1 MIRKIL
7 FSVCAALVL
16 AAASAANAAHSFD
29 VSPGESSGFSVNVE
43 LSADQ
48 ANDTTAPTVVSMI
61 PVEGET
67 ISNPPSIIINFSEPV
82 QGVKASS
89 LLCELKAAVNFQPLS
104 ETKYLFEYAPRTSPG
119 SIRMKWNPSANITD
133 LSSHQNKFIVPQT
146 VWTYEVD
153 VKDGLQSVIINE
165 VLAINSS
172 VNRTRQGKYSDWVEL
187 YNQGVTDVDLGG
199 CYLTD
204 SEGDLT
210 KWRFPENTIIK
221 AGDYLLVYC
230 DSWTEDQPL
239 REYHANFSLNKDG
252 EYLGLIEPDGET
264 VIFEFSPSY
273 PRQYANISFGHGV
286 YYLPPTPGKK
296 NEQGYQAPVSPVTFS
311 EPAGYKNNSFTLEL
325 STETEG
331 ASIYYTTDGTIP
343 TSSSTLYTGPIKISK
358 ITYMR
363 AIAVKDGAIDSPVA
377 TRTWLFME
385 EVLTQSD
392 SPPTGWPASYAVN
405 NHKMEYGMNSRI
417 VRRNAV
423 GIRQG
428 MTNIATFSIV
438 TDLKNLFDSKT
449 GIYVNPGNDGEA
461 WERPVSIELIDPTG
475 GGEFQI
481 EGGLRIRGAY
491 SRSSSNPKHSL
502 RFFFRDSYGGKLK
515 FPLFG
520 DEGADEFDKVDLRTS
535 QNFSWSFEHS
545 PYNTFIRE
553 TFSRDSQRDFGTPYS
568 RSRYYHLYIN
578 GQYWGLYQTEER
590 CDSDYAK
597 TYFGGSADDWDCI
610 KTSHNGYRT
619 EASDGNMNAFTDLYN
634 IAVKQGFSGIYAT
647 NYYWIK
653 GIDAEGNKIPGSP
666 VYLDEDDLMAYMLIT
681 YFTRDPDCPVAVNS
695 HANNLYGLY
704 NRVEPSGFKWFK
716 HDGEHSMAANRGYPV
731 TTDLTAH
738 GWQLNTL
745 ANFNPMRLHQRLM
758 DHPEYKIH
766 WIDMVQKQM
775 LNPDGALSL
784 SNSLARWNF
793 RQAEID
799 QAMIVES
806 ARWGHG
812 YTRNDWITECNYVKD
827 NFIALSAGYLMKN
840 FKSRG
845 WFPTIDAPVFEK
857 KSESDSEITL
867 LLSGSD
873 NVYYTTDGTDPRL
886 VGGDI
891 NPFAVKL
898 ENQPLPPMTLIE
910 RGSEWMYFDSG
921 FAPARVGNVSWFQNN
936 YSFDSW
942 KKGNARFG
950 FGLRPVKTVLNR
962 SSQTDGSPLITAYF
976 AKKFYVN
983 QAKRIAGLSVELN
996 VDDGAVVYINGTR
1009 VLLQNMKT
1017 GYNYSTYASSD
1028 VNGAEENLYHVY
1040 EIDSKYIIDGEN
1052 LIAVEVHQSSEN
1064 NDDLYFDLELTTTAT
1079 ENSDIMSGEITVAP
1093 GTMLKARCWNGTEW
1107 SAIAEVDLTVWA
1119 APSDLRVSE
1128 MMYAAS
1134 ISEEAAAMG
1143 WKRDDFAWIEF
1154 VNTGKGILDL
1164 EGIQITSGIEY
1175 TFPKLLLY
1183 PQERVV
1189 LVKNLEAFS
1198 SRYDTNG
1205 MNLLTGYSGN
1215 LARKGETISIE
1226 SPSGENIL
1234 TYAYSNK
1241 WYPETDQNGYSLVV
1255 VDTGAEEPLW
1265 STAQNWNPSQNLYGS
1280 PGTEDG
1286 GIGIA
1291 PIIKTQPLSQ
1301 WITEGKNVLFCVEA
1315 LGSMPLEYQW
1325 YKDGMALPGESS
1337 AEFSIMNVQLSDAGD
1352 YTVQISNE
1360 FGSVVSRTAVLKVEI
1375 FVPIPPS
1382 IYIQPQS
1389 QSVLPKDSVT
1399 FTVGATGSD
1408 PMNYQWYKNGIMI
1421 EGANRPNYTILEVDK
1436 NDQSDVYWV
1445 VVSNMAGTVE
1455 SEEVFVTVMDGM
1467 ILRPGDDIF
1476 GIAPQNS
1483 GYPYNENPTLAV
1495 DRNTSTKYLNF
1506 GGANAGFI
1514 VTPQVGLSIVRGFE
1528 ITTANDVEGR
1538 DPASYAIY
1546 GTNETIK
1553 SKDGDTG
1560 IAENWNLITTGEIS
1574 LPSDRFTGSGIIS
1587 FQNDSPYLSY
1597 KVVFPTLKDP
1607 GITMVQL
1614 AEFQFYGV
1622 IWQMGVPTISLL
1634 ADHVVK
1640 EGGKITLIA
1649 TVMGTLPLSYQ
1660 WYKDGVALPGETD
1673 VQLKLIN
1680 VSVDDSGSYTLQ
1692 VTNSEGTAISNAAVM
1707 KVLVPEPQIPI
1718 LEYIVEDGCLI
1729 LNFTGNLYESDDLE
1743 NWVPVIGA
1751 FSPYEVNPV
1760 SIGNHYYR
1768 SAIE

>member
-7 FSVCAALVL
+7 FSGCAALAFL
-16 AAASAANAAHSFD
+16 FPSIANAVHTLD
-29 VSPGESSGFSVNVE
+29 VLGGSSNFSVNIE

-48 ANDTTAPTVVSMI
+48 VNDTTAPTIVSII
-61 PVEGET
+61 PAEGET
-67 ISNPPSIIINFSEPV
+67 ISNPPSVIVNFSEPV
-82 QGVKASS
+82 QGVTAAS
-89 LLCELKAAVNFQPLS
+89 LFCELKAAVNFQALS
-104 ETKYLFEYAPRTSPG
+104 STQYLFEYAPRSVPG
-119 SIRMKWNPSANITD
+119 SVRMKWNPSANITD
-133 LSSHQNKFIVPQT
+133 ISTNKNQFVVPQA
-146 VWTYEVD
+146 VWTYEVN
-153 VKDGLQSVIINE
+153 VESGLQSIIINE
-165 VLAINSS
+165 ILAINNS
-172 VNRTRQGKYSDWVEL
+172 VNRNRQGQYSDWVEL
-187 YNQGVTDVDLGG
+187 YNQGITDVDLGG

-210 KWRFPENTIIK
+210 KWQFPENTVIK

-230 DSWTEDQPL
+230 DSWTTDQPL

-264 VIFEFSPSY
+264 VIFELAPSY
-273 PRQYANISFGHGV
+273 PKQYSDISFGNGV
-286 YYLPPTPGKK
+286 YYKTPTPGKK
-296 NEQGYQAPVSPVTFS
+296 NEQGYGAPVSPVIFS

-343 TSSSTLYTGPIKISK
+343 TSSSILYTTPVKINK
-358 ITYMR
+358 ITYIR
-363 AIAVKDGAIDSPVA
+363 AIAVKDGAIDSPVT

-392 SPPTGWPASYAVN
+392 STPAGWPASYAVN

-417 VRRNAV
+417 VRRNSV

-449 GIYVNPGNDGEA
+449 GIYVNPGGDGDA

-481 EGGLRIRGAY
+481 DGGLRIRGAY
-491 SRSSSNPKHSL
+491 SRSSNNPKHSL

-590 CDSDYAK
+590 CDADYAK
-597 TYFGGSADDWDCI
+597 TYLGGKSDDWDCI

-619 EASDGNMNAFTDLYN
+619 EASDGNMNAFTELYN
-634 IAVKQGFSGIYAT
+634 IAVKQGFSGIYST

-653 GIDAEGNKIPGSP
+653 GVDAEGNKIPGSP

-704 NRVEPSGFKWFK
+704 NRAEPSGFKWFK

-758 DHPEYKIH
+758 DHPEYKMH
-766 WIDMVQKQM
+766 WVDLVQKQM
-775 LNPDGALSL
+775 VNSDGALSL
-784 SNSLARWNF
+784 SNSLARWNS

-799 QAMIVES
+799 QAMIMES

-827 NFIALSAGYLMKN
+827 NFIVLSAGYLMKN

-845 WFPTIDAPVFEK
+845 WFPTIDAPIFLK
-857 KSESDSEITL
+857 KSESDSEISLT
-867 LLSGSD
+867 LSGSD

-898 ENQPLPPMTLIE
+898 ENQPPPPVTLIE
-910 RGSEWMYFDSG
+910 RGTEWQYFDNGS
-921 FAPARVGNVSWFQNN
+921 APARIGNASWFQNN
-936 YSFDSW
+936 YSHDSW
-942 KKGNARFG
+942 KQGDARLG
-950 FGLRPVKTVLNR
+950 FGSRSVKTVLNR
-962 SSQTDGSPLITAYF
+962 SPLTDGSPIVTAYF
-976 AKKFYVN
+976 AKRFQVN
-983 QAKRIAGLSVELN
+983 HANRIAGLSMELN

-1009 VLLQNMKT
+1009 VLLHNIKI

-1028 VNGAEENLYHVY
+1028 ITGSEENLYHIY
-1040 EIDSKYIIDGEN
+1040 EIDSKCLVEGEN

-1064 NDDLYFDLELTTTAT
+1064 SDDLYFDLELSTVAG
-1079 ENSDIMSGEITVAP
+1079 EGSDIIAGEITVAP
-1093 GTMLKARCWNGTEW
+1093 GTVLKSRCWNGTEW
-1107 SAIAEVDLTVWA
+1107 SAIAEVDLTIWA
-1119 APSDLRVSE
+1119 SPSDLRVSE
-1128 MMYAAS
+1128 MMYAPS
-1134 ISEEAAAMG
+1134 VSEEDAAMG
-1143 WKRDDFAWIEF
+1143 WKRDDFAWLEF
-1154 VNTGKGILDL
+1154 VNTGKGILNL
-1164 EGIQITSGIEY
+1164 AGIQITSGIEY
-1175 TFPKLLLY
+1175 TFPELLLY

-1189 LVKNLEAFS
+1189 LVKNTEAFS

-1205 MNLLTGYSGN
+1205 MNLLSGYSGN
-1215 LARKGETISIE
+1215 LARKGETISIA

-1241 WYPETDQNGYSLVV
+1241 WYPETDENGYSLVV
-1255 VDTGAEEPLW
+1255 VDTSAEEPLW
-1265 STAQNWNPSQNLYGS
+1265 STPQNWKPSQNLYGS

-1291 PIIKTQPLSQ
+1291 PIIKNQPLSQ
-1301 WITEGKNVLFCVEA
+1301 WITEGKNVLFNVVA
-1315 LGSMPLEYQW
+1315 SGSMPLEYQW
-1325 YKDGMALPGESS
+1325 YKDGVALLGEISE
-1337 AEFSIMNVQLSDAGD
+1337 EFSILNVQLADAGE
-1352 YTVQISNE
+1352 YTVQISNRS
-1360 FGSVVSRTAVLKVEI
+1360 GSVISRPAVLKVEKFI
-1375 FVPIPPS
+1375 PVPPS
-1382 IYIQPQS
+1382 ILVQPQN
-1389 QSVLPKDSVT
+1389 QSALPKDSVT
-1399 FTVGATGSD
+1399 FIVGATGSD
-1408 PMNYQWYKNGIMI
+1408 PMSYQWYKNGIMI
-1421 EGANRPNYTILEVDK
+1421 EGATRPNYTILEVDK

-1455 SEEVFVTVMDGM
+1455 SDEVFVTVMDGM
-1467 ILRPGDDIF
+1467 ILQPGDPIF

-1483 GYPYNENPTLAV
+1483 SYPSNENPTLAV
-1495 DRNTSTKYLNF
+1495 DRDVYTKYLNF

-1514 VTPQVGLSIVRGFE
+1514 VTPQLGLSIVSGFE

-1546 GTNETIK
+1546 GSNEAIQ
-1553 SKDGDTG
+1553 SKDGGTG
-1560 IAENWNLITTGEIS
+1560 TAENWNLIATGEINLS
-1574 LPSDRFTGSGIIS
+1574 SDRYTRSGIIS

-1597 KVVFPTLKDP
+1597 KVIFPTLKDSS
-1607 GITMVQL
+1607 ITMVQL
-1614 AEFQFYGV
+1614 AEFQFYGI
-1622 IWQMGVPTISLL
+1622 IWQTGGPTISPL
-1634 ADHVVK
+1634 ADYVIK
-1640 EGGKITLIA
+1640 EGRNLTLIA
-1649 TVMGTLPLSYQ
+1649 TAMGTLPLSYQ
-1660 WYKDGVALPGETD
+1660 WYKDGIALPGETD
-1673 VQLKLIN
+1673 AQLKLIN
-1680 VSVDDSGSYTLQ
+1680 VSVNDSGSYTLQ
-1692 VTNSEGTAISNAAVM
+1692 VNNSEGTAISNAA
-1707 KVLVPEPQIPI
+1707 KVSVVTPEAQIPI
-1718 LEYIVEDGCLI
+1718 LEYIVEDGRLI
-1729 LNFTGNLYESDDLE
+1729 LDFTGNLYESDDLQ

-1751 FSPYEVNPV
+1751 TSPYVVDPV
-1760 SIGNHYYR
+1760 SIGSHYYL
-1768 SAIE
+1768 SVIE